1 MNDRFSVLMGGCMER
16 SSTNVDIVDLTPMIN
31 TSPCLESTIHRNQH
45 NSQWVAIMQQ
55 IAPSH
60 FSKDTECSAPS
71 WLRCVVLARARRA
84 MEIHRPP
91 LAKMTLLLCFLFDE
105 KRLGVCTFN
114 RPYNRPCSC
123 CAISSTLTIN
133 VMTGG
138 VRFTLI

>member
-1 MNDRFSVLMGGCMER
+1 MGGCMER

-31 TSPCLESTIHRNQH
+31 TRPRLESTIHRNQH

-71 WLRCVVLARARRA
+71 WLRCIVLARARRA
-84 MEIHRPP
+84 MEIHAPP
-91 LAKMTLLLCFLFDE
+91 LAKMNLFPCFLFDE
-105 KRLGVCTFN
+105 KRLGVCTSN
-114 RPYNRPCSC
+114 RQCCGPCSC
-123 CAISSTLTIN
+123 CAISSTFTIN
-133 VMTGG
+133 VVTGG